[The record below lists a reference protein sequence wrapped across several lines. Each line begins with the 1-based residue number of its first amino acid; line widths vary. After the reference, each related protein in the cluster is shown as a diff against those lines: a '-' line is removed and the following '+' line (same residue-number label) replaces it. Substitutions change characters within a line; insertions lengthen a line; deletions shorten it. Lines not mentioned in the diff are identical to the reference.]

1 MTIKAGKTEGGDA
14 LLYGTTNN
22 PQQGSRPIGWNLL
35 EPENV
40 PVLVEL
46 DASGNP
52 IRTVTPD
59 GQVVGVGGG
68 AVQDGLYVVT
78 VEEQDFALLPLDED
92 GDLTANIGHRRG
104 LVANLLSL
112 DGVDGEISVPTDT
125 EDLVIH
131 NGIEGQARRFKSGS
145 NTTALGPNSIAVGE
159 GAATAARARNSLAL
173 GAGASAQTIGET
185 VFSGAIAGV
194 ETRVLTFAARS
205 TSASPV
211 FATCTGIADDTT
223 PGASSGYTPAG
234 IYDIELVILARQI
247 GTNNWARFVR
257 RCTVFVESTGGTA
270 TMTNITI
277 PIVDVNFGLV
287 GLAINLFSFAGG
299 PLLGQFTGLA
309 ATTIQ
314 WSMFARMNGL
324 TITA

>member
-40 PVLVEL
+40 PVLAEL
-46 DASGNP
+46 DSSGFP
-52 IRTVTPD
+52 LRTVTPD
-59 GQVVGVGGG
+59 GQVVGFGGG

-78 VEEQDFALLPLDED
+78 MDEQDFALLPLDED

-112 DGVDGEISVPTDT
+112 DGVDGEISVPTDS

-131 NGIEGQARRFKSGS
+131 NGIAGQARRFKPGS
-145 NTTALGPNSIAVGE
+145 NAAALGPNSIALCA
-159 GAATAARARNSLAL
+159 GASTHARAQNSLAL
-173 GAGASAQTIGET
+173 GAGASAQTIGEL
-185 VFSGAIAGV
+185 VLSGGITGV
-194 ETRVLTFAARS
+194 ETRVLTLAARS
-205 TSASPV
+205 TDASPV
-211 FATCTGIADDTT
+211 FATCTGIANDST
-223 PGASSGYTPAG
+223 PGATSGFTPAG
-234 IYDIELVILARQI
+234 IYDIEIVILARRI

-257 RCTVFVESTGGTA
+257 RCTLFVEATGGAA
-270 TMTNITI
+270 TMANLTT
-277 PIVDVNFGLV
+277 PTADVNSGLS
-287 GLAINLFSFAGG
+287 GLAISLFSFPGA

-314 WSMFARMNGL
+314 WSMFARMSGL
-324 TITA
+324 AITV